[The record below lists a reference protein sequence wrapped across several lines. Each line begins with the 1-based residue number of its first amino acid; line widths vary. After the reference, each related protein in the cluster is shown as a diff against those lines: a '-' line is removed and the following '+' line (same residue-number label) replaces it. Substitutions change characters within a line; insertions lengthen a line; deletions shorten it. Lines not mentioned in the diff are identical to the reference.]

1 MFTPHHKHLSL
12 PAQVGEVTFFDV
24 DTKEDAATLYVSGY
38 IDTLMIAHQTD
49 SYTHLLVGTR
59 TLDTP

>member
-1 MFTPHHKHLSL
+1 MSL